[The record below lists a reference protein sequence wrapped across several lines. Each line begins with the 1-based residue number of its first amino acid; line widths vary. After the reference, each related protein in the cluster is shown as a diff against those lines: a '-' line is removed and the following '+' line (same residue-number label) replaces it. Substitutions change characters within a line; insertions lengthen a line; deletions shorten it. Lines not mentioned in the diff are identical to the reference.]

1 MTEQEYNN
9 FIEIL
14 SKFPISKI
22 DAEPLEHYLNVDSR
36 RAKAAISY
44 KKNMIASCDN
54 VWGEN
59 LLDLG
64 LFMCYQFDNR
74 TRLACI
80 CMCVEA
86 TNIRTRRN
94 IELSCYKYDESM
106 PLYTACKGL
115 YSSVRDKELVDY
127 HSINRIEK
135 SHSFSYKH
143 FYGKIDQRLPMSII
157 EWMDTIYNDKPL
169 FVRLDPY
176 LVNKDKPLEKI
187 REAVVQAPDPT
198 WWRNLRVYN
207 GYHKGSS
214 YELIDDPEDKDYYW
228 NYSVLGIRRL
238 EYQATRKMSDGGA
251 YLSML
256 MEELELHED
265 KWYPDKTYLVGRMI
279 HLDTSAEVGQE
290 FSSAP
295 LMHLDLAYNY
305 YFDKKVEIRM
315 NQDLA
320 IGIKTEK
327 ASCRTHLM
335 RIENISLSEL
345 FPIAFAFFKSTTMVY
360 EWCNY
365 QFMGAEFDARHRIKT
380 APKSD
385 SSR

>member
-1 MTEQEYNN
+1 MVE
-9 FIEIL
+9 
-14 SKFPISKI
+14 
-22 DAEPLEHYLNVDSR
+22 
-36 RAKAAISY
+36 
-44 KKNMIASCDN
+44 
-54 VWGEN
+54 
-59 LLDLG
+59 DL
-64 LFMCYQFDNR
+64 
-74 TRLACI
+74 
-80 CMCVEA
+80 
-86 TNIRTRRN
+86 
-94 IELSCYKYDESM
+94 
-106 PLYTACKGL
+106 
-115 YSSVRDKELVDY
+115 
-127 HSINRIEK
+127 H
-135 SHSFSYKH
+135 
-143 FYGKIDQRLPMSII
+143 
-157 EWMDTIYNDKPL
+157 
-169 FVRLDPY
+169 
-176 LVNKDKPLEKI
+176 
-187 REAVVQAPDPT
+187 
-198 WWRNLRVYN
+198 VYN

-214 YELIDDPEDKDYYW
+214 YELIDDLEDKDNYW
-228 NYSVLGIRRL
+228 NYSALGIRRL